1 MNISHT
7 SNNEQHLEDEFTYQ
21 ATIAYSKS
29 SQDDN
34 KGELDKSLV
43 QKLLTTLDDTTPNYV
58 LGYN

>member
-21 ATIAYSKS
+21 ATIAYLKS
-29 SQDDN
+29 NQRDN
-34 KGELDKSLV
+34 KAKRRKPLV
-43 QKLLTTLDDTTPNYV
+43 QKLLATLDDATPNYV